1 MTDPDALGEN
11 EARLLK
17 ALFEETG
24 GDPSAQVSMYELG
37 EPLGMDR
44 PTVSHAAEELMSEG
58 LVDIRTLAG
67 AIGLTEA
74 GRDQMAG
81 AAEGDGESSDGMALG
96 DAPVLDTDRRGRVE
110 TEVAAIKAG
119 TGELGLSFDALS
131 ELAADLR
138 TVDAQLASPRPKTA
152 IVRECFRSIGE
163 TLAGADAAGPEA
175 RVRALLGESAG
186 GQ

>member
-1 MTDPDALGEN
+1 MIDSDALGDN

-17 ALFEETG
+17 TLYEQTDGEL
-24 GDPSAQVSMYELG
+24 SAQVSMYDLG

-44 PTVSHAAEELMSEG
+44 PTISRAAEELMSEG

-74 GRDQMAG
+74 GRDRMAG
-81 AAEGDGESSDGMALG
+81 AAEGGGETSDGMALG
-96 DAPVLDTDRRGRVE
+96 DEPVLDAARRGSVE
-110 TEVAAIKAG
+110 TEVAGLKAG
-119 TGELGLSFDALS
+119 TSELGLSFEALS

-152 IVRECFRSIGE
+152 IVRECFRSIRE
-163 TLAGADAAGPEA
+163 ILAEADAAGPEA
-175 RVRALLGESAG
+175 RVRTLLGESTG
-186 GQ
+186 GR